1 MMIKYSLYEA
11 LRSGDIDLVKKLL
24 ADSGDDRDSYLV
36 LLQMKTHMGS
46 NLLHVAVQFNKEV
59 CVEEMCRRCP
69 SLLLQQNLEGDT
81 SLHIAAR
88 LGLSDVVRVL
98 FNCACQKNE
107 ENDVE
112 KGVRPKL
119 LGEESKCFMNNVAE
133 VNEGNSSSI
142 SMTKLQ
148 QLVRLTN
155 NKKDTALHE
164 ALRNPSYGEVVK
176 MLAEADPSF
185 EYCANDA
192 GETPLHLAVQYGEY
206 FQVNFIL
213 NNLPTP
219 TCNSPG
225 GRTVLHNAILRHVD
239 SGLIDMVNVLLENKR
254 HLVKEVDRDG
264 RSALHYAAY
273 DSNPELA
280 TKLLDVDPSAG
291 YVKDKDGMT
300 ALHHAAGGNYNA
312 TLSSKSDEFIKNVIQ
327 RCPDCW
333 ELLDSEG
340 RNFLHVAAKN
350 RRFSVIKYVF
360 DMKSNYMANNL
371 IGGRDKHGNTPWD
384 LFVKS
389 RGGVSH
395 GRKDACYNIFVQDPR
410 VIKVV
415 GYKYRF
421 MFDRIATHDGDQTQN
436 TSKKNKEQSNDDKI
450 QTKKEKRIEKLE
462 NMSQNHMV
470 VVTLIA
476 TVAFAAGFT
485 LPGGYRNDGPE
496 EGMAT
501 LAKKSAFIAFMV
513 SNSLAML
520 LSLYALFIHFW
531 TRFQT
536 AMSNKYELI
545 SVAVPTLACTFFAI
559 LAMAVAFVTGTYTVI
574 SCFPGLAIPLCI
586 FSCSFFIFAFNFL
599 YRSYK
604 WLDEED
610 RIPFIR
616 FAITRVAC
624 AFFFYS

>member
-1 MMIKYSLYEA
+1 MLMKYSLYEA
-11 LRSGDIDLVKKLL
+11 VQSGDIDLVKNLV
-24 ADSGDDRDSYLV
+24 ADSGDDHDGYLL
-36 LLQMKTHMGS
+36 LLQMKTHVES

-59 CVEEMCRRCP
+59 CVEEICRRCP
-69 SLLLQQNLEGDT
+69 SLLFQQNLEGDT
-81 SLHIAAR
+81 PLHIAAR

-98 FNCACQKNE
+98 FNCARQMNE
-107 ENDVE
+107 KDDVE
-112 KGVRPKL
+112 KGVGIKL
-119 LGEESKCFMNNVAE
+119 LGEETTHF
-133 VNEGNSSSI
+133 I
-142 SMTKLQ
+142 SHL
-148 QLVRLTN
+148 LTN

-164 ALRNPSYGEVVK
+164 ALQNSSYVEVVK
-176 MLAEADPSF
+176 MIAEADPSF

-219 TCNSPG
+219 TCSSPG
-225 GRTVLHNAILRHVD
+225 GRTVLHNAILYHVD
-239 SGLIDMVNVLLENKR
+239 SGLMDIVNVLLKNKP
-254 HLVKEVDRDG
+254 HLVRVVDRDG

-273 DSNPELA
+273 DSNAELA

-300 ALHHAAGGNYNA
+300 ALHYAAGGNCNA
-312 TLSSKSDEFIKNVIQ
+312 TLDRKSDKFIENVIQ

-340 RNFLHVAAKN
+340 RNFLHVAAMN

-384 LFVKS
+384 LFVKA
-389 RGGVSH
+389 RGGVCH
-395 GRKDACYNIFVQDPR
+395 GRKDACFNIFVQDPR
-410 VIKVV
+410 VIKVL

-421 MFDRIATHDGDQTQN
+421 MVDRVATHDCTQSQN
-436 TSKKNKEQSNDDKI
+436 TSIENNKEQSNDDKL
-450 QTKKEKRIEKLE
+450 QTKKERTREKLE

-536 AMSNKYELI
+536 AMVNKYELI

-574 SCFPGLAIPLCI
+574 SCVPWLAIPLCI
-586 FSCSFFIFAFNFL
+586 VSSSFFVFAFNFL
-599 YRSYK
+599 YRSYR

-610 RIPFIR
+610 RVPFLK
-616 FAITRVAC
+616 FAITKVTC
-624 AFFFYS
+624 AFFYYS